1 MILLL
6 WSSLTW
12 AATLSLDEV
21 LARVDARV
29 PEVAMAEAA
38 RQASE
43 ADLAEARGGFDP
55 YLSSY
60 GSAYRGAYAREVV
73 DVAVSGTTAVGPSWS
88 AGWRRGVGVFP
99 SYAEADLTPH
109 EGEMY
114 ARVGVPLLDGL
125 LEGAGRADVR
135 VSAAQLATSEASFA
149 GTIVDTRLKATALY
163 WRWVAAGAKLEVA
176 EEQLALAVQRQQMLT
191 REVALGARPEID
203 RVENERVVLD
213 RRAKEAQARA
223 DLDAA
228 AFALSVAYRDDD
240 GRPMAPGPD
249 RLPTV
254 WAPRPAPP
262 DLDRDLVAALQRP
275 ELAALGARRAAAEAT
290 LARARNG
297 LLPTV
302 DVTAEVAT
310 PALGGDVEVVGGVSV
325 GLSATGRAARAKRDH
340 AEAKLFGVT
349 ESERAARDQL
359 TAEISAT
366 HARWRA
372 SAEAEAFAAAS
383 AELAAEVAA
392 ATERRFELGAA
403 TLLDVVLREGA
414 LADARR
420 AAIDAA
426 LELRL
431 VEARRVALTAPYVP
445 ADTGAPVR

>member
-1 MILLL
+1 MIVLL

-38 RQASE
+38 QQASV

-55 YLSSY
+55 YVSSY
-60 GSAYRGAYAREVV
+60 GSAYGGAYPRELV

-99 SYAEADLTPH
+99 SYAEADLTPP
-109 EGEMY
+109 EGELY

-135 VSAAQLATSEASFA
+135 VSAAQLATAEASFA
-149 GTIVDTRLKATALY
+149 GTVVDARLKATVLY

-176 EEQLALAVQRQQMLT
+176 QEQLALAERRQQMLT

-223 DLDAA
+223 DLEAA
-228 AFALSVAYRDDD
+228 SFTLSLVFRGDD
-240 GRPMAPGPD
+240 GRPVAPGPD
-249 RLPTV
+249 QLPV
-254 WAPRPAPP
+254 AWAAAPPPP
-262 DLDRDLVAALQRP
+262 DLARDLVEARQRP
-275 ELAALGARRAAAEAT
+275 DLAALAARRAAAEAT

-297 LLPTV
+297 LLPSV
-302 DVTAEVAT
+302 DVSAEVAS

-325 GLSATGRAARAKRDH
+325 GLSATGRAARAKRDQ
-340 AEAKLFGVT
+340 AEAKLVGVT
-349 ESERAARDQL
+349 EAERAAQDQL
-359 TAEISAT
+359 TAEINAT

-372 SAEAEAFAAAS
+372 SAEAESFAAAS
-383 AELAAEVAA
+383 ADRAAEVAA

-414 LADARR
+414 LADAKR

-431 VEARRVALTAPYVP
+431 VEARRVALTAPYLP
-445 ADTGAPVR
+445 PDAAAPVR